1 MSTRR
6 SRTTSTK
13 GSKATRATKAKGT
26 TTRRRA
32 GSAGNEARG
41 RRGAATA
48 KRRGVGLQQPVR
60 PDAALAEVIGPS
72 PGPRTELT
80 RRIWDYI
87 KGHKLQD
94 PDDRRM
100 IRPDAKLKK
109 VVGAKQKVSMFEL
122 AKHLNA
128 HVS

>member
-1 MSTRR
+1 M
-6 SRTTSTK
+6 RTK
-13 GSKATRATKAKGT
+13 SKPKAKSAP
-26 TTRRRA
+26 TRRRA
-32 GSAGNEARG
+32 TSAGTQARG

-60 PDAALAEVIGPS
+60 PDAALAEVIGPT
-72 PGPRTELT
+72 PAPRTELT
-80 RRIWDYI
+80 RRMWDYI
-87 KGHKLQD
+87 KAHRLQD

-100 IRPDAKLKK
+100 IRPDTKLQK

>member
-13 GSKATRATKAKGT
+13 ATKATKGKST

-32 GSAGNEARG
+32 AASAGGTEARG
-41 RRGAATA
+41 RRGAVTA

-80 RRIWDYI
+80 RRMWDYI

-94 PDDRRM
+94 PEDRRM